1 MVVSLHAR
9 NRPRA
14 ADPRAT
20 AETTTAGTG
29 TGSGFIAHG
38 AVVGSLT
45 MDAIL
50 TSVKKHGGLTMDSN
64 SSRAVVL
71 IEVFMELDRTFEQLG
86 SEATRAD
93 YAADVIRRLTSIYET
108 EV

>member
-1 MVVSLHAR
+1 MI
-9 NRPRA
+9 
-14 ADPRAT
+14 
-20 AETTTAGTG
+20 
-29 TGSGFIAHG
+29 SGFIAHG
-38 AVVGSLT
+38 AVVGNLT

-50 TSVKKHGGLTMDSN
+50 KSVKKQEGLTMDSN

-86 SEATRAD
+86 SEATKAD